1 MNPDTTIKR
10 MSSRDFFRNPAAAKN
25 EAKNAPLIINE
36 YGEVAFVFLPF
47 AQYKALLR
55 DNADLVPLPAPI
67 ETEENPEKVSA
78 SAEMAILS
86 DKLSDSFIG
95 LHERIYLI
103 STNIG
108 KVMEATD
115 NIQYDLT
122 AIHENG
128 ITATKSP
135 DATNISE
142 SLPQNP
148 QNVIDAIRAYNH
160 EVLAEI
166 DQLTS
171 EVKEKLQQRYL
182 HAPKRL
188 AKWLWLLAVV
198 ALVALVATGIASL
211 LTWWQMQRA
220 ATFHA
225 QAEDAKA
232 AGAVITHCAPAKGN
246 AQVRCVLVKTGMSWK
261 GESGKTAYMEIAR

>member
-10 MSSRDFFRNPAAAKN
+10 MSSRDFFCNPAAAKN
-25 EAKNAPLIINE
+25 EAENAPLIINE

-55 DNADLVPLPAPI
+55 DNADLPLSSAPV
-67 ETEENPEKVSA
+67 TAKENDEKISA
-78 SAEMAILS
+78 NAEIAMLS

-108 KVMEATD
+108 KVMETTG
-115 NIQYDLT
+115 NIQHDFAVIQQNKTAAIVSSDLGNEPEY
-122 AIHENG
+122 I
-128 ITATKSP
+128 
-135 DATNISE
+135 
-142 SLPQNP
+142 PQSP
-148 QNVIDAIRAYNH
+148 QNVIDAIRVYNR

-182 HAPKRL
+182 YASKRL
-188 AKWLWLLAVV
+188 AKWLWLLV
-198 ALVALVATGIASL
+198 AVALVATGIASL

-220 ATFHA
+220 ATFYA